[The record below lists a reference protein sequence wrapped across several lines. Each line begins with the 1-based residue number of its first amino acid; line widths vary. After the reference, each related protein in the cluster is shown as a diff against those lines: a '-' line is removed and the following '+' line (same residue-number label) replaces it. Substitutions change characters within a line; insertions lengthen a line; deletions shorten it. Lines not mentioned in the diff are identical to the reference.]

1 MITVDCTLT
10 GTVRRSKMG
19 SSSTEANRFT
29 YSYSDEPHATR
40 RKLILQKYPQ
50 VKKLMGVDE
59 AFKW

>member
-1 MITVDCTLT
+1 
-10 GTVRRSKMG
+10 MG
-19 SSSTEANRFT
+19 ASNSRNEFT
-29 YSYSDEPHATR
+29 FASSDEPHATR

>member
-1 MITVDCTLT
+1 MGVK
-10 GTVRRSKMG
+10 VSRRD
-19 SSSTEANRFT
+19 FT

-50 VKKLMGVDE
+50 IKKLMGVDD